1 MIQLTE
7 IRPQELY
14 RVHGEVPWEKP
25 SWFVECQPDG
35 LWSAFSS
42 PNPKKYHSDI
52 TWSSRGHKS
61 QEEAI
66 STLVT
71 YKRREDQ
78 RARNRGKGA
87 QTYAP

>member
-1 MIQLTE
+1 MIQLKE
-7 IRPQELY
+7 IRTLELY
-14 RVHGEVPWEKP
+14 RVHGEIEWESP
-25 SWFVECQPDG
+25 SWFIERQPDG

-42 PNPKKYHSDI
+42 PDSGKYHSDI
-52 TWSSRGHKS
+52 SWSSRGHKT

-78 RARNRGKGA
+78 KARNRGKGS
-87 QTYAP
+87 